1 MALIAGSGCRIVVA
15 VDTGSG
21 RRILLIAGTR
31 SGIIA
36 AVAMATGGRR
46 GIAVLAPL
54 AIRHIVMGDMAVRP
68 LVDNR
73 DAGRPRLRGKRLALS
88 DAAFPY
94 VPSFQGSLAQCLGV
108 VAPC

>member
-1 MALIAGSGCRIVVA
+1 MWPSRTAGI
-15 VDTGSG
+15 
-21 RRILLIAGTR
+21 
-31 SGIIA
+31 
-36 AVAMATGGRR
+36 VAMIGGAAPTISTMSSTTRNSALRR
-46 GIAVLAPL
+46 PVLAPL

-73 DAGRPRLRGKRLALS
+73 DAGRPRLGGKRLALS

-108 VAPC
+108 AAPC